1 MRDMGLIAEVAV
13 QNTAYHFDR
22 LFGYLV
28 PEPFAADLQVGCRV
42 MVPFGRGT
50 VLRQAVVIR
59 LLPAEEAVKS
69 SGLPLDKYKS
79 ISAVLDKTPLID
91 RHMIALAEYMRERTF
106 CTLFDALRRHS
117 RGF

>member
-13 QNTAYHFDR
+13 QNTAYHFDH

-28 PEPFAADLQVGCRV
+28 PETFAADLQVGCRV

-59 LLPAEEAVKS
+59 LLPALNLPEEGAAQFVEAWK
-69 SGLPLDKYKS
+69 
-79 ISAVLDKTPLID
+79 
-91 RHMIALAEYMRERTF
+91 ALTK
-106 CTLFDALRRHS
+106 
-117 RGF
+117 